1 MYENFIALA
10 LPAATSVVAVFFGYI
25 YSLKRQ
31 NYLLLWTVGWT
42 LFAVHHLGPTLE
54 PAIRQNVYVIAA
66 DRCVNGLAALF
77 FFVGAQLYAQRKA
90 WKIGAGIGA
99 GVLVLWAA
107 ANAMRFF
114 DVVRVV
120 VPSALLFAAVAGVFW
135 EESRGQETLAD
146 RLLAISF
153 VAWGAL
159 QLAIYAMFRNTS
171 ME

>member
-10 LPAATSVVAVFFGYI
+10 LLAATSVVAVFFGYI

-90 WKIGAGIGA
+90 WKIGAGITA
-99 GVLVLWAA
+99 GGLVLWAGGH
-107 ANAMRFF
+107 AMRLFF
-114 DVVRVV
+114 FVSVVGA
-120 VPSALLFAAVAGVFW
+120 SAVLFSAG
-135 EESRGQETLAD
+135 
-146 RLLAISF
+146 
-153 VAWGAL
+153 WGG
-159 QLAIYAMFRNTS
+159 FF
-171 ME
+171 